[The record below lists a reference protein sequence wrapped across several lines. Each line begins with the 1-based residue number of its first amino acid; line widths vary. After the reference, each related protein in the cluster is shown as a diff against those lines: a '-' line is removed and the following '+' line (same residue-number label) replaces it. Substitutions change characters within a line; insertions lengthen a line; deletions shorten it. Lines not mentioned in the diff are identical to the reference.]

1 MQMLWKLP
9 PPSPDFAWIRL
20 KDDRRTIYQQV
31 VELYQKGLRRVER
44 IWTGT
49 RVVRAKRKGHV
60 KMFGITKRGSIQGIV
75 PVIEYMS
82 MCCPGFSEHL
92 Y

>member
-1 MQMLWKLP
+1 MLVRSRVRSWTVAG
-9 PPSPDFAWIRL
+9 SHHA
-20 KDDRRTIYQQV
+20 V
-31 VELYQKGLRRVER
+31 VME
-44 IWTGT
+44 T
-49 RVVRAKRKGHV
+49 AV